1 LKPAPF
7 EYASP
12 TSVEEALEALARG
25 GIDAKVIAGGQ
36 SLMPALAFRIVRPSL
51 LVDLNPVAE
60 LAYVKLDGDVLVVG
74 AMTRHRDIERFDG
87 LDHRCRLI
95 AEAVEEI
102 GHIAIRNRG
111 TVGGSLAHAD
121 PAAEWAALAL
131 ALDAELD
138 VDGPAGRRTIAA
150 GDFFQTYFM
159 TALEPG
165 EVLTGIR
172 FRLPPSGAG
181 SAFVELARRHGDY
194 AITGVAAWILLG
206 QDERVTD
213 CRVAL
218 IGVGDRAVRARSAE
232 IALMGSPPSAETLAA
247 AAEAVE
253 EDIEPNGDLHATER
267 YRRRAAR
274 ILTRR
279 AMERSIARCRE
290 GSRG

>member
-7 EYASP
+7 DYVAP
-12 TSVEEALEALARG
+12 TSVEETLAELARG
-25 GIDAKVIAGGQ
+25 GYDAKLIAGGQ

-51 LVDLNPVAE
+51 LVDLNPVTE
-60 LAYVKLDGDVLVVG
+60 LAYITLDDDVLAVG
-74 AMTRHRDIERFDG
+74 SMTRHRDVERFEG
-87 LDHRCRLI
+87 LAQRCMMI

-138 VDGPAGRRTIAA
+138 VDSAAGRRTIAA
-150 GDFFQTYFM
+150 GEFFQTYFM

-165 EVLTGIR
+165 EVLTRIR
-172 FRLPPSGAG
+172 FRLTPSGAG

-194 AITGVAAWILLG
+194 AITGVAAWVLVG
-206 QDERVTD
+206 RDQRVTD
-213 CRVAL
+213 CRLAL
-218 IGVGDRAVRARSAE
+218 IGVGERAVRARSAE
-232 IALMGSPPSAETLAA
+232 AALMGSLPSAETIAT
-247 AAEAVE
+247 AAEAVD

-274 ILTRR
+274 VLTRR
-279 AMERSIARCRE
+279 ALERSIARCRE
-290 GSRG
+290 GSSG